1 MANNQKVELWI
12 IRGSFDRTVK
22 RELRTRSSKAHAPG
36 EVYVT
41 FSHKE
46 YPLKDLTPAVT
57 AEGSLVYLLK
67 V

>member
-1 MANNQKVELWI
+1 MATNQKVELWI

-22 RELRTRSSKAHAPG
+22 RELRTRSSQAHAPG

-41 FSHKE
+41 FSRKE
-46 YPLKDLTPAVT
+46 YALKDLTPAVT